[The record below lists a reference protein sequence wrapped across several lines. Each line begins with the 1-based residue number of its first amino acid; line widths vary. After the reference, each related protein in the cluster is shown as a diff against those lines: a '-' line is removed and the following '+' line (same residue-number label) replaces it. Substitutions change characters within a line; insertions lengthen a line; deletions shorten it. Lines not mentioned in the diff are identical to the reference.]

1 MIDQDKD
8 TNYLEHLSVLRKS
21 IIKFLVFLGI
31 TFVVAAFFSKDIFN
45 FISDPL
51 ISVLPTGSSLIAT
64 EVASPFLTP
73 LKFAFYLAL
82 FVSIPF
88 LIYQLIKFA
97 SPGLYFEEK
106 IYFFPLVLGSI
117 LLFYLGIT
125 FAYFIILPIVFSFF
139 SASTP

>member
-21 IIKFLVFLGI
+21 IIKFLIFLGI

-51 ISVLPTGSSLIAT
+51 INALPIGSSLIAT

-82 FVSIPF
+82 FDLSLF
-88 LIYQLIKFA
+88 L
-97 SPGLYFEEK
+97 
-106 IYFFPLVLGSI
+106 
-117 LLFYLGIT
+117 
-125 FAYFIILPIVFSFF
+125 
-139 SASTP
+139 